1 MDIKV
6 GDRLATVYRS
16 LYSGEIREATIY
28 TVVRTTAKTG
38 WLDNGERF
46 RLKDPYSNKKNEKL
60 ESVTP
65 EIEEANKF
73 RIQKEKEAQIR
84 ESEMGRLHRLV
95 SKIQVGGFK
104 CLSPEAVTRIADA
117 IQKELTNA

>member
-16 LYSGEIREATIY
+16 LYSGEIQEATIY

-46 RLKDPYSNKKNEKL
+46 RLADPYRKNEKL
-60 ESVTP
+60 EPVTAQV
-65 EIEEANKF
+65 EDANDR
-73 RIQKEKEAQIR
+73 RIQKEREAALR

-95 SKIQVGGFK
+95 SKIEVGGFK
-104 CLSPEAVTRIADA
+104 CLSPESVTRIANA
-117 IQKELTNA
+117 IQKELTND